1 MPTKVGVPGFD
12 EILGSQLNPGSCILL
27 QGGPGSGKT
36 TFSMKF
42 LYEGATKYKEP
53 GLYVTLCEN
62 PDEIRRNMLKYKW
75 DLTKLEKEEQFQ
87 FIDARPVKLTPDGYI
102 VPNEALFRGE
112 TIPFSHISTI
122 IRDRVQKMGAKRLV
136 LDSLTVLTGQ
146 YENQAYVRQGVLGL
160 IQSLSSLEC
169 TSILISEGSEMAP
182 DKQHLEIWA
191 VVPAIV
197 LLYHIR
203 KNSIMT
209 RAIQILKFRGA
220 RHSPDVHHMEIGDDG
235 VVVHPDVRA
244 DL

>member
-1 MPTKVGVPGFD
+1 
-12 EILGSQLNPGSCILL
+12 
-27 QGGPGSGKT
+27 
-36 TFSMKF
+36 
-42 LYEGATKYKEP
+42 
-53 GLYVTLCEN
+53 
-62 PDEIRRNMLKYKW
+62 
-75 DLTKLEKEEQFQ
+75 
-87 FIDARPVKLTPDGYI
+87 
-102 VPNEALFRGE
+102 
-112 TIPFSHISTI
+112 
-122 IRDRVQKMGAKRLV
+122 
-136 LDSLTVLTGQ
+136 
-146 YENQAYVRQGVLGL
+146 
-160 IQSLSSLEC
+160 
-169 TSILISEGSEMAP
+169 MAP